1 MSELSEDPRL
11 RALLDAT
18 TRITGPGMPFEI
30 VEEDVLGERLGVF
43 AHRAHSMRE
52 ILLGARRFGDRD
64 CYVFGD
70 GYRLDFDELIPQ
82 VASLAT
88 ALRDTHGI
96 GPGDRVA
103 VCAAN
108 CREWLMTF
116 WAVAALDAVLVA
128 MNGWWTGAE
137 MRTALEL
144 TDPKLLV
151 MDEKRRARLDGEP
164 GIPLLL
170 TEHDFAELLDDAS
183 ATLPDVPIGE
193 DDPFILIFT
202 SGTTGR
208 PKAAVLSHRSVIAYL
223 MEQSFIAARGMAMT
237 GLPRSAA
244 VAPPSESD
252 PSDAADAPAPT
263 VRLAPY
269 PLFHVS
275 GMSMAVST
283 VMSGSPTVWPLGR
296 FDPANVL
303 ELTRDEGISVWGGGT
318 THVVRLLQHPD
329 IETIDP
335 GSIASVGIGGSA
347 IPPDV
352 IRQIE
357 ERFPHLE
364 SSVSSGYGST
374 ETGLV
379 SWAPGWML
387 KAAPDCVGPLMPTS
401 QARITA
407 DDGTVLPPGVEGNI
421 EARSWMS
428 MLGYWHNDAANAET
442 VRPGRW
448 IRTGDFGRFEDGIL
462 FIASRKRD
470 LIIRGGENIY
480 PFEIE
485 HRLDEH
491 EEVREA
497 AVYGVDDPIHGQVV
511 KAVVVVAPGS
521 PLTAD
526 EVRAF
531 CAETLASYKVP
542 TEVEL
547 RTEPLPR
554 TANGKVMKQV
564 LAGQAENTFI
574 EE

>member
-1 MSELSEDPRL
+1 MSTELAADPRL
-11 RALLDAT
+11 TALLET
-18 TRITGPGMPFEI
+18 TRRITGPGMPFEI
-30 VEEDVLGERLGVF
+30 VEEEVLGERLPVY

-52 ILLGARRFGDRD
+52 ILAGAERHGDRD

-70 GYRLDFDELIPQ
+70 GTRLRFDELVPQ
-82 VASLAT
+82 VASLAA
-88 ALRDTHGI
+88 ALRDRHGI

-116 WAVAALDAVLVA
+116 WAVGALDAVLVA

-137 MRTALEL
+137 MRNALEL
-144 TDPKLLV
+144 TEPQLLV
-151 MDEKRRARLDGEP
+151 MDPKRHERLDGDP
-164 GIPLLL
+164 GVPLLL
-170 TEHDFAELLDDAS
+170 TDRDFTGLFDDAG
-183 ATLPDVPIGE
+183 AALPDVPIAE

-208 PKAAVLSHRSVIAYL
+208 PKAAVLSHRSVISYL
-223 MEQSFIAARGMAMT
+223 MEQSFIAARGMAMAGIT
-237 GLPRSAA
+237 T
-244 VAPPSESD
+244 PPSG
-252 PSDAADAPAPT
+252 PPT
-263 VRLAPY
+263 ARLAPY

-275 GMSMAVST
+275 GMSMAVSS

-296 FDPANVL
+296 FDAGNVL
-303 ELTRDEGISVWGGGT
+303 ALTRDERISVWGGGT

-335 GSIASVGIGGSA
+335 TQITSVGIGGSA
-347 IPPDV
+347 TPPDV

-357 ERFPHLE
+357 ERFPHLAG
-364 SSVSSGYGST
+364 SVSSGYGST
-374 ETGLV
+374 ETGLI

-387 KAAPDCVGPLMPTS
+387 KASPACVGPLMPTS
-401 QARITA
+401 QARITD
-407 DDGTVLPPGVEGNI
+407 DDGTVLPPGAEGNI
-421 EARSWMS
+421 EARSWMG
-428 MLGYWHNDAANAET
+428 MLGYWRNDAADAET

-448 IRTGDFGRFEDGIL
+448 IRTGDFGRLEDGIL

-491 EEVREA
+491 EEVVEA
-497 AVYGVDDPIHGQVV
+497 AAYGVDDPVHGQVV

-521 PLTAD
+521 SLTAD

-542 TEVEL
+542 EQVEV

-564 LAGQAENTFI
+564 LAGEVESSFI

>member
-1 MSELSEDPRL
+1 MSELSTDPRL
-11 RALLDAT
+11 VALLDT
-18 TRITGPGMPFEI
+18 TARITGPGMPFEI
-30 VEEDVLGERLGVF
+30 VEEDVLGERLPVF
-43 AHRAHSMRE
+43 ARRARSMRE
-52 ILLGARRFGDRD
+52 ILLGAERFADRD

-70 GYRLDFDELIPQ
+70 GSRLPFDQLIPQ

-88 ALRDTHGI
+88 ALRDTYGI
-96 GPGDRVA
+96 GAGDRVA

-137 MRTALEL
+137 MRTALDL

-151 MDEKRRARLDGEP
+151 MDEKRRARLDGAP
-164 GIPLLL
+164 DVPLLI
-170 TEHDFAELLDDAS
+170 TEHDFSGLFDDAS
-183 ATLPDVPIGE
+183 AVLPDVAIAE

-208 PKAAVLSHRSVIAYL
+208 PKAAVLSHRSVISYL
-223 MEQSFIAARGMAMT
+223 MEQSFIAARGMAMAGIT
-237 GLPRSAA
+237 APPPGSAA
-244 VAPPSESD
+244 GP
-252 PSDAADAPAPT
+252 PT

-303 ELTRDEGISVWGGGT
+303 ALTRDEGISVWGGGT

-329 IETIDP
+329 IETIDA
-335 GSIASVGIGGSA
+335 SRISSVGIGGSA

-357 ERFPHLE
+357 ARFPHLE

-374 ETGLV
+374 ETGLI

-387 KAAPDCVGPLMPTS
+387 KLRPDCVGPLMPTS

-407 DDGTVLPPGVEGNI
+407 DDGTELPAGAEGNI
-421 EARSWMS
+421 EARSWMG

-448 IRTGDFGRFEDGIL
+448 IRTGDFGRLEDGIL

-491 EEVREA
+491 DEVLEA
-497 AVYGVDDPIHGQVV
+497 AAYGVDDPTHGQVV

-521 PLTAD
+521 PLTED

-542 TEVEL
+542 EHVEI
-547 RTEPLPR
+547 RTEALPR

>member
-1 MSELSEDPRL
+1 MPDFSDDPRL
-11 RALLDAT
+11 TALGAAT
-18 TRITGPGMPFEI
+18 ERLTQPGTPFA
-30 VEEDVLGERLGVF
+30 VDEETVLGERMRVF
-43 AHRAHSMRE
+43 AHRPRSLRAVLEGGSRH
-52 ILLGARRFGDRD
+52 GDRD
-64 CYVFGD
+64 AYVFDD
-70 GYRLDFDELIPQ
+70 GRRIRFSDLVPQ
-82 VASLAT
+82 VASLAGV
-88 ALRDTHGI
+88 LRDRHGI

-103 VCAAN
+103 ICAAN
-108 CREWLMTF
+108 CPEWILLL
-116 WAVAALDAVLVA
+116 WAVASLDAVLVA

-137 MRTALEL
+137 MDTALAL

-151 MDEKRRARLDGEP
+151 MDERRRARLDGEP
-164 GIPLLL
+164 APPLLVVERDFDGL
-170 TEHDFAELLDDAS
+170 TDDQS
-183 ATLPDVPIGE
+183 AVLPDVPIGE

-208 PKAAVLSHRSVIAYL
+208 PKAAVLSHRSVISYL
-223 MEQSFIAARGMAMT
+223 MEQSFIAARGMAMAGT
-237 GLPRSAA
+237 QRSAA
-244 VAPPSESD
+244 APL
-252 PSDAADAPAPT
+252 PSDAPDAPNAPPPT

-296 FDPANVL
+296 FDPATVL
-303 ELTRDEGISVWGGGT
+303 RLTREEGISVWGGGT
-318 THVVRLLQHPD
+318 THIVRLLQHPD
-329 IETIDP
+329 IETIDASKVS
-335 GSIASVGIGGSA
+335 SIGIGGSA
-347 IPPDV
+347 TPPDV
-352 IRQIE
+352 VRQIE

-374 ETGLV
+374 ETGLI

-387 KAAPDCVGPLMPTS
+387 KAAPDCVGLLMPTS
-401 QARITA
+401 QARITD
-407 DDGTVLPPGVEGNI
+407 DDGTELPAGEEGNI

-428 MLGYWHNDAANAET
+428 MLGYWQNDAATAET

-485 HRLDEH
+485 HRLDELD
-491 EEVREA
+491 EVLEA
-497 AVYGVDDPIHGQVV
+497 AVYGVDDPTHGQVV

-521 PLTAD
+521 TLSEE

-531 CAETLASYKVP
+531 CALTLASYKVP
-542 TEVEL
+542 EQVEV
-547 RTEPLPR
+547 RSEPLPR
-554 TANGKVMKQV
+554 TAHGKVMKQV
-564 LAGQAENTFI
+564 LAGQVENTFI